1 MKGVE
6 MENLELEDA
15 NALRKYNDRIVGLT
29 ADLKGAF
36 HPESIGQMRLI
47 AIASLVNDLI
57 AVATEMRELSDTCLG
72 YYDYAE

>member
-29 ADLKGAF
+29 ADLKDAL
-36 HPESIGQMRLI
+36 HPVSIGQMRLY

-57 AVATEMRELSDTCLG
+57 AVATEMRELCDTGLG
-72 YYDYAE
+72 YFEYAE